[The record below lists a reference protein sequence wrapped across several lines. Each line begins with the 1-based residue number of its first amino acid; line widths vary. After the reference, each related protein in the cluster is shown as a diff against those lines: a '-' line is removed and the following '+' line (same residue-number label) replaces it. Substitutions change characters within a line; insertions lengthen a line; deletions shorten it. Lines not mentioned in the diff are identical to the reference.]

1 MFNIQAKKR
10 DLKVKL
16 EKDQI
21 ASVYYGAGVSSTPI
35 VISINEFKKIWA
47 KAGETATIK
56 LSMDGKNIDAL
67 IHQVQLD
74 PVKNTPTHV
83 DFLVVD
89 MNKKITV
96 SVPVEFIGV
105 SPAVK
110 SGMGVLVKVLHEIE
124 VEALPKDLPQKLEVD
139 ISSLIDLE
147 SSLHVS
153 AVSLPSGVTLITKED
168 EILAAIA
175 PQKEEVEQVE
185 PVDLS
190 KIEVEKKGKK
200 EEAPVE

>member
-21 ASVYYGAGVSSTPI
+21 PAVFYGAKAPSTPI
-35 VISINEFKKIWA
+35 EISVNEFKKVWRE
-47 KAGETATIK
+47 AGETSTVK
-56 LSMDGKNIDAL
+56 LSVDGKDVDVL
-67 IHQVQLD
+67 INDVQLD
-74 PVKNTPTHV
+74 PIKNTPTHV

-89 MNKKITV
+89 MNKKISV
-96 SVPVEFIGV
+96 AVPVEFVGV

-110 SGMGVLVKVLHEIE
+110 GGLGVLVKVLYEVE

-139 ISSLIDLE
+139 IAPLVDLDSSLKASDIK
-147 SSLHVS
+147 
-153 AVSLPSGVTLITKED
+153 LPSGVSLITKET
-168 EILAAIA
+168 EILAAVA
-175 PQKEEVEQVE
+175 PHKEEKESE

-200 EEAPVE
+200 EEETVE